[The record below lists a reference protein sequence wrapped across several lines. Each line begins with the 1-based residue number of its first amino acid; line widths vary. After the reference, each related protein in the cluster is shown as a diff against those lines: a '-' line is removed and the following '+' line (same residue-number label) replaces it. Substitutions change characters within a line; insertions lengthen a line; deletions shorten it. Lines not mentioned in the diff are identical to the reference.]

1 MEQGEQRNKGNSEN
15 KGTRVKGNRVT
26 RATGQQG
33 EQGNRGKR
41 VIRGTRLKGE

>member
-1 MEQGEQRNKGNSEN
+1 MEPEKKWNKGTA
-15 KGTRVKGNRVT
+15 KTRVKGNRGNRVT
-26 RATGQQG
+26 KATGQQG